1 MSAFY
6 DFSARL
12 LSGEEV
18 KFDRFRGQVVLVVNT
33 ASKCGFT
40 PQYAELE
47 TLYQEF
53 AAQGFVVLAF
63 PCNQFG
69 RQEPGDEAS
78 IRFTCSTTYHVTF
91 PVFSKID
98 VKGEHAH
105 PLFTWL
111 TANLDSVLGR
121 EIKWNFTKFLIGR
134 DGTPLDRFLPLKP
147 PRRLRGV
154 VAAALGV
161 AT

>member
-1 MSAFY
+1 MSSFY
-6 DFSARL
+6 DFSAPL

-18 KFDRFRGQVVLVVNT
+18 SFERFRGQVALVVNT

-47 TLYQEF
+47 ALYREF
-53 AAQGFVVLAF
+53 AGAGFVVLAF

-69 RQEPGDEAS
+69 QQEPGDAAS
-78 IRFTCSTTYHVTF
+78 IRFTCNNTYQVTF
-91 PVFSKID
+91 PVFAKVE

-105 PLFTWL
+105 PLFPWL
-111 TANLDSVLGR
+111 TGHLDSLLGR
-121 EIKWNFTKFLIGR
+121 DIRWNFTKFLVGR

-147 PRRLRGV
+147 PRRLRAAVAQALG
-154 VAAALGV
+154 AAA
-161 AT
+161 